1 MPFYEYQCKN
11 CGHDLE
17 AMQKISDAPLRKC
30 PHCGKSQLQRLMS
43 APVFR
48 LKGGGWYETDF
59 KGDQDNKR
67 NLADRPEA
75 EASTESAADTAKDAS
90 KDAAKEGAGAG
101 AEAKGKDGNGKNGNG
116 KDAKGAD
123 GAGGKEAGSKDKAA
137 DKPAEKTPAGS
148 AKRAVASGSG
158 KSSLRGR
165 TASRGKSP
173 ARRPVKKAAPKA
185 KRRR

>member
-17 AMQKISDAPLRKC
+17 AMQKISDPPLKKC
-30 PHCGKSQLQRLMS
+30 PECGKPQLQRLMS

-75 EASTESAADTAKDAS
+75 EAPKDLPKDLPKDGAAAGADAKS
-90 KDAAKEGAGAG
+90 KD
-101 AEAKGKDGNGKNGNG
+101 GNG
-116 KDAKGAD
+116 KDAKPDA
-123 GAGGKEAGSKDKAA
+123 AAAKETGSKDKAA
-137 DKPAEKTPAGS
+137 DKPHEKARKDS
-148 AKRAVASGSG
+148 AKKKPDAPKRSARIHTPG
-158 KSSLRGR
+158 
-165 TASRGKSP
+165 RGKS
-173 ARRPVKKAAPKA
+173 AGKRPVKRPVHKA
-185 KRRR
+185 KRRV